1 VFAELEELVEREME
15 RGKIPGLAIALVRGT
30 EIVWSKGYGYA
41 DLENKVAVTPGTAF
55 RVASVTKP
63 VVATALMQWW
73 ERGRFKLDDPVNDH
87 LAPVRLRSP
96 FEDRT
101 PVSIRHLL
109 THTSGLPAQ
118 LDAVP
123 TEPSTLP
130 TLEDFVAK
138 RLESVRPP
146 GEEIVYANGGYAA
159 LGYLVGRFAGKAYDV
174 ALREQVLEPLEMRS
188 SAIGQPPEGTAAARG
203 YFLSLLDGEH
213 HLIPR
218 YYVDSRPD
226 SPACGLFSTVEDLA
240 RFLVA
245 HLNGGLYKGS
255 RLLAEKTVAE
265 MHRLDVPAGPSGGG
279 MGLGFMVDRAYG
291 RRRVFHAGDFA
302 GCSAFIGAYP
312 DERAGVAV
320 LANVTGSAAA
330 RGAIPNAALR
340 LLVGDYQPCDLG
352 ALRREP
358 PPEEWSRVTG
368 RYLWADRDVSLAVE
382 EGVLTL
388 DAEGEK
394 SFLELL
400 EGGAFRAHDG
410 FFDGFRFAF
419 EYGED
424 GKAARFYTGI
434 WRADRQG
441 DVVAR
446 VEPNIDEK
454 ADLTGRW
461 SGTCVSPMGVL
472 PIIAEIGA
480 DDARVTVLS
489 AQQACVEEFRS
500 GRGRLSGNF
509 QLAMPGF
516 GDFRVFV
523 KVAVD
528 GGGLRGEAYARGAL
542 GEFPMRVELTRDLAL
557 EGK

>member
-1 VFAELEELVEREME
+1 MFPELEELIQREMA

-30 EIVWSKGYGYA
+30 EMVWSKGYGYA
-41 DLENKVAVTPGTAF
+41 DLENRVAVTPGTAF

-73 ERGRFKLDDPVNDH
+73 ERGRFELDDPVNGH
-87 LAPVRLRSP
+87 LAPVRLRNP

-101 PVSIRHLL
+101 RVSFRHLL

-118 LDAVP
+118 VDAVP
-123 TEPSTLP
+123 TEPSGLP

-138 RLESVRPP
+138 RLETVRPP
-146 GEEIVYANGGYAA
+146 GEEIVYANGGYAV
-159 LGYLVGRFAGKAYDV
+159 LGYLVGRFAGKPYDV

-188 SAIGQPPEGTAAARG
+188 SAIGEAPEGAPTASG
-203 YFLSLLDGEH
+203 YFFSFIDLEH

-218 YYVDSRPD
+218 YHVDSRPE

-240 RFLVA
+240 RFLIA
-245 HLNGGLYKGS
+245 HLNGGTYKGN
-255 RLLAEKTVAE
+255 RLLAEEIVAQ

-291 RRRVFHAGDFA
+291 RRRIFHGGDFA

-312 DERAGVAV
+312 DERVGVAV

-340 LLVGDYQPCDLG
+340 LLAGDYRPRALS

-358 PPEEWSRVTG
+358 PPDEWSRVTG
-368 RYLWADRDVSLAVE
+368 RYLWVDRDVSLAIE

-400 EGGAFRAHDG
+400 EGNVFQAHEG

-424 GKAARFYTGI
+424 GKATRFYTGI

-441 DVVAR
+441 DLVAG

-454 ADLTGRW
+454 ADLAGRW
-461 SGTCVSPMGVL
+461 TGTCVSPMGAL
-472 PIIAEIGA
+472 PIIADIGA

-489 AQQACVEEFRS
+489 AKEVSVEEFRA
-500 GRGRLSGNF
+500 GRGRLSGHF
-509 QLAMPGF
+509 QLMMPGF
-516 GDFRVFV
+516 GEFRVFV

-528 GGGLRGEAYARGAL
+528 GSGLRGEAYARGAL
-542 GEFPMRVELTRDLAL
+542 GEFPMRVELTRED
-557 EGK
+557 